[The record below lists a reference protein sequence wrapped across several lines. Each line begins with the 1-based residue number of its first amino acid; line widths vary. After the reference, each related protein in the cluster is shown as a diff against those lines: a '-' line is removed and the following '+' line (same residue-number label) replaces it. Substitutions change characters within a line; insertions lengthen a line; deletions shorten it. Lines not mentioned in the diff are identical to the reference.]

1 MEEFLNRREVFRELR
16 RTVVRGQKSFV
27 VKFDQLLEYDMALA
41 RDLLD
46 NPNDFLSRADGILEG
61 ITKIPGMRLRVRGL
75 DRSWKPDE
83 IRAGDIGKFIEVEG
97 TVSRAGELKFI
108 GRKEGEPEYRDP
120 YRDYQRIQINGLD
133 VDLTN
138 ELVGEANEGNK
149 VIATGI
155 LKTAPASEEQL
166 ILAKEDLWW
175 LSKKMQEIAEKN
187 PNWSA
192 YAVFEE
198 AAAEFGPAR
207 KLLVANHIVLPD
219 KETCERGG
227 GIWDGVSCVKGSVEF
242 RAEGGLKVGGS

>member
-1 MEEFLNRREVFRELR
+1 MEEFLNRREVIRELR

-41 RDLLD
+41 RNLLD
-46 NPNDFLSRADGILEG
+46 NPKDFLSKADEILEG

-97 TVSRAGELKFI
+97 TVTQAGELGFI
-108 GRKEGEPEYRDP
+108 RGEEDL
-120 YRDYQRIQINGLD
+120 RDYQRIQINGLD
-133 VDLTN
+133 VNLTD

-166 ILAKEDLWW
+166 ILTKDDLWW
-175 LSKKMQEIAEKN
+175 LSKKMQGIAEKN

-219 KETCERGG
+219 KETCEREG
-227 GIWDGVSCVKGSVEF
+227 GIWDGVSCVNGGVKL
-242 RAEGGLKVGGS
+242 RAGGGLRVGGS